1 MSKETPSLPLG
12 DDDPAHLLSGAHHP
26 VIEDAKK
33 DKHPGITLELERVGA
48 LYNELV
54 SVLADA
60 KLSKSQDDLLEL
72 EKHLGKMGSLTIHA
86 LRIVTALRVA
96 REKGGGKK

>member
-1 MSKETPSLPLG
+1 MIPTNSATKREAPPKVSPTVSKQTPSLPLG
-12 DDDPAHLLSGAHHP
+12 DDDPAHLLGTGGP

-33 DKHPGITLELERVGA
+33 DKHPGITLELERLGA

-60 KLSKSQDDLLEL
+60 W
-72 EKHLGKMGSLTIHA
+72 
-86 LRIVTALRVA
+86 
-96 REKGGGKK
+96 